1 MELRNLT
8 PFPNLRFYGAD
19 NRGHEFGVLFAKGTY
34 AVAADGAL
42 VLAEEQAPPV
52 FTDTYHG
59 ELNASSLRLPSD
71 IVPRKPR
78 SDVIVNGVARPP
90 GGAPSPSW
98 LCGIR
103 VDGRH
108 RLEKRLRVTG
118 PRWWEPVFEER
129 EDDQG
134 GRRFRHWRLTE
145 PEPVA
150 EVPIRYE
157 LAYGG
162 LLARPGEN
170 GEPFHEAYEPNP
182 IGRGWL
188 DEALTPRDRP
198 VPAPQIEAADDPVA
212 EPMRHHRPQG
222 LGPIPPAWLP
232 RRPLGGTFD
241 ARWQAETWPNWPEDY
256 NFAYHNSA
264 HPDLIHPGFLD
275 GDEEIR
281 LVGLDGGTGPRRL
294 RLPGHRLQL
303 ALDGGDDHG
312 RRLVPME
319 LDTLVIDVAD
329 PDPEEHRVFLSWRA
343 NFPATGISGLT
354 LLFRDAAAAAA
365 EGGGGTAGRAIEAME
380 A

>member
-1 MELRNLT
+1 MEMRNLT

-19 NRGHEFGVLFAKGTY
+19 NRGQEFGVFFAKGTY
-34 AVAADGAL
+34 AVAPGGAL
-42 VLAEEQAPPV
+42 VLADEQAPPV
-52 FTDTYHG
+52 FTDTCHG
-59 ELNASSLRLPSD
+59 ALNTSSLRLPSD

-78 SDVIVNGVARPP
+78 SDVIVNAVARAP
-90 GGAPSPSW
+90 GGAPCPSW

-103 VDGRH
+103 VDGRQ

-118 PRWWEPVFEER
+118 PRWWEPVFEGHEG
-129 EDDQG
+129 ED
-134 GRRFRHWRLTE
+134 RRFRHWRLTE
-145 PEPVA
+145 PQPAA

-162 LLARPGEN
+162 LLARPGAD
-170 GEPFHEAYEPNP
+170 GEPFLEAYELNP

-212 EPMRHHRPQG
+212 KPMRHHRPQG

-256 NFAYHNSA
+256 DFAYHNSA
-264 HPDLIHPGFLD
+264 HPELIYPGFLD

-281 LVGLDGGTGPRRL
+281 LLGLDGGTGPRRL

-303 ALDGGDDHG
+303 ALDGGDG
-312 RRLVPME
+312 SRLVPMV

-329 PDPEEHRVFLSWRA
+329 PEPEEHRVFLSWRA

-354 LLFRDAAAAAA
+354 LLFRDTAAAAAA
-365 EGGGGTAGRAIEAME
+365 DDGARTGEPVDEAME